1 MNFWKST
8 INLLQ
13 INSMIII
20 KYNTYFYYLKFILKK
35 YNIRTLGCM

>member
-20 KYNTYFYYLKFILKK
+20 KHNTYFYYLKFILKK